1 MLPVLRPGDGVLID
15 PDAYRH
21 HSPGP
26 GDIVITRHPLRSDV
40 QLIKRVIAVLDDGRL
55 QLGGDNSSESTDSR
69 SFGLVSPE
77 HLRGRVTSRFSRKDM
92 GKS

>member
-1 MLPVLRPGDGVLID
+1 MLPVLKPGDDVLID

-21 HSPGP
+21 DPPGL

-40 QLIKRVIAVLDDGRL
+40 QLIKRVITVLDDGRL
-55 QLGGDNSSESTDSR
+55 QLEGDNPSESTDSR

-77 HLRGRVTSRFSRKDM
+77 HLRGRVTSRFA
-92 GKS
+92 